1 MRKLLAAASLA
12 LLLATGGAD
21 AQAPAFRSAA
31 PTTAAPTTAAPTTAA
46 PTTAAPATP
55 APTTPAP
62 TTPTARPSARATLP
76 AGAKVNLN
84 TATAAQ
90 LDALPGVGK
99 ARLKVI
105 MTERA
110 KSPFKDWSDFDQR
123 TEHTSINAG
132 VKQKIKDMVVF

>member
-12 LLLATGGAD
+12 VLLAAGGAL
-21 AQAPAFRSAA
+21 AQTP
-31 PTTAAPTTAAPTTAA
+31 
-46 PTTAAPATP
+46 APATS

-62 TTPTARPSARATLP
+62 TTQAPAAAAPTTAGAPAAPASSARRSARASARATLA
-76 AGAKVNLN
+76 AGTKVNLN

-90 LDALPGVGK
+90 LDALPGIGK

-105 MTERA
+105 MAERA

-123 TEHTSINAG
+123 TQHTSLNAG
-132 VKQKIKDMVVF
+132 VKQKIKDSVVF